1 MTESSD
7 FATDNQN
14 KIVTNQSS
22 GLQQPEFRYI
32 AIGRIVR
39 AHGIRGELSV
49 AVLTDFP
56 ERFEI
61 TEWVYLG
68 DEFEAEPYKIKKHRW
83 HKQNIL
89 LTLDGVTDRTE
100 AEQLKGLLVQ
110 VPIEETMPLTDGD
123 YYLYQI
129 IDLPVVTTQGDTL
142 GIISNVLETK
152 ANDVYVVSSEGQK
165 EILLPAIPDVIKEVD
180 LKAGKVVVE
189 LLDGL
194 I

>member
-1 MTESSD
+1 MPESSD
-7 FATDNQN
+7 FVPDNQN
-14 KIVTNQSS
+14 KIATNQSS

-39 AHGIRGELSV
+39 AHGVRGELSV
-49 AVLTDFP
+49 VVLTDFP

-68 DEFEAEPYKIKKHRW
+68 DEFEAEPYKIVKHRW
-83 HKQNIL
+83 HKDNVL
-89 LTLDGVTDRTE
+89 LTLDGVADRTE

-110 VPIEETMPLTDGD
+110 VPIEETMPLAEGD

-129 IDLPVVTTQGDTL
+129 IDLPVVTTQGQTL
-142 GIISNVLETK
+142 GTISNVLETK
-152 ANDVYVVSSEGQK
+152 ANDVYVVSCEGQK
-165 EILLPAIPDVIKEVD
+165 EILLPAIPDVIKQVD